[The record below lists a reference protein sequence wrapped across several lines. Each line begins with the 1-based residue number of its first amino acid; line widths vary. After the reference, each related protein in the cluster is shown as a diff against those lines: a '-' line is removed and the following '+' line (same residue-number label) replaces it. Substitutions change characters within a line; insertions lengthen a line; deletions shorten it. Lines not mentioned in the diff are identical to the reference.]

1 MVKAMK
7 KITLLV
13 IFLFWVA
20 ALSGREPGGEARAL
34 FENALGAIGRA
45 TTRSELKA
53 AARMLEQAKEAAP
66 GWAEPHFALGRVYA
80 ALDIH
85 DLAAEGYEGYMELAA
100 DAPDRDEALKHIRI
114 CRQRQEWLDEDKQLM
129 ASGVWAKVRHLPP
142 VRFNQPQVSYR
153 FRMDA
158 KGRLFAQN
166 PWLETFDK
174 NSNSWVKEKWLPVA
188 FDGKFFEYQYKIYF
202 KALDPP
208 RTEYMI
214 ETVRGEVIHGSP
226 LKIRQEAWHRGSPT
240 TYPYQPDLETL
251 RGEVLHAVR

>member
-1 MVKAMK
+1 MK
-7 KITLLV
+7 KNLLL
-13 IFLFWVA
+13 ILFLFWASV
-20 ALSGREPGGEARAL
+20 LPGQEPGSEARAL
-34 FENALGAIGRA
+34 YDRGLEAIGRA
-45 TTRSELKA
+45 STRKELKA
-53 AARMLEQAKEAAP
+53 AAALLEQAKEGAP
-66 GWAEPHFALGRVYA
+66 QWAEVYFALGRVYA
-80 ALDIH
+80 ALDIY
-85 DLAAEGYEGYMELAA
+85 DRAAEGYEGYVGLAA

-114 CRQRQEWLDEDKQLM
+114 CRQRLEWLDEDKQLM

-166 PWLETFDK
+166 PWWETFDK

-214 ETVRGEVIHGSP
+214 ETVRGEVIHGEP
-226 LKIRQEAWHRGSPT
+226 LKVRQEAWHRGSPT